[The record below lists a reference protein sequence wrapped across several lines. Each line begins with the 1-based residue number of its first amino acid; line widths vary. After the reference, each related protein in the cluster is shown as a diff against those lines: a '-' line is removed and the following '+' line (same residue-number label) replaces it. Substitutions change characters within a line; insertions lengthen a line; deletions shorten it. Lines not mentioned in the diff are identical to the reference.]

1 MAAQVATAPTSNGKK
16 RSNLASSLSQD
27 LKSGKSG
34 VVGGA
39 VLGVGNGTSVHA
51 MNNVERHEL
60 NPTSRARA
68 SPANNDSNP
77 REKESRDSRS
87 ASFSTSNSS
96 METGMFVNHKVKNV
110 GGEDTPSLHHTPP
123 QQQPF
128 NQFLQHQQRQIQNNN
143 QQSLHGESGNRQ
155 HGESGNR
162 QHGGKGNVVLGN
174 TVERHQQ
181 QEMLNKNEDDQPS
194 KTEDRLDSRYE
205 HASSGPTNNNINP
218 SQSGTSSVSE
228 FNSYYGN
235 GKGGPCFDQHGGQQS
250 PGSGIMHSV
259 QQNMDQVQQNSH
271 EGYHNNPYNHYPTY
285 RPGYGNS
292 GYGMM
297 SPSRQGNNMM
307 GLGSNTAAAN
317 HSKAAMAAASSG
329 GANVGG
335 FQRFPGQTQQ
345 HPSGATPTLNQLLT
359 SPSPMMRGYGGGYQ
373 DYTNPSAQQ
382 QQSSMG
388 LTKDI
393 NPQYGSVTHVWGG
406 QQRNHPAMSP
416 GNNGQGSGR
425 SQVPPMD
432 TMAMKRSQLYGIGNN
447 PYSQQQ
453 QGGGGSYPGQ
463 PYGSPSPHRYPMGM
477 HGRGQVGMSGMQYP
491 QQQQQMVAQYGQQHQ
506 GQQGGYCQP
515 QGQSPYFSPPQ
526 QQPTAPTQ
534 PPYMQP
540 RPPPP
545 QQDVS
550 QEGYGNRGQSAMTPG
565 KPNHEE
571 MGLSQQDRPS
581 SLPDLSGTIDDL
593 PTGTEVA
600 VSSAVSASGSTSSQG
615 EQSNPAQSP
624 FSPHVSPRLP
634 GLRSGPSPSP
644 VGSPVGSSQSRS
656 GPISPASVPGT
667 QMAPQT
673 PGNMSDVGSHS
684 TLSQSPMSQERG
696 FPPAMQR
703 NTPGPQQSGQGP
715 PVSPHPSLG
724 GSMHPGSYHQQQQ
737 GGPGPSY
744 GSQTS
749 QYGPQGNYPRPPNYG
764 GAPSANYSGP
774 GPGMSNSLGMNAS
787 SPMHG
792 QGPGQPCGS
801 MPAGRGLGPGASGRP
816 YPCATTNTMAPT
828 SPSMPQPAGQGQGMR
843 PPLPN
848 VNRKPGHEAGP
859 GPNAM
864 QGPNAGSNPSAQ
876 GRPPYARSPA
886 YPSQSW
892 PGVRPPLSP
901 SPHPHPQTS
910 PHPQPHPQ
918 YSPHPHPQ
926 PHPHYHSQTSPH
938 PQHSPQ
944 PHPQHPQ
951 VSSAKSHIHPMM
963 QQQQAEQYGQGMT
976 PMPHHPGM
984 NPVGPGGVGP
994 SPGGLY
1000 SQQPGANTSGRMTPQ
1015 GPHPLYNAPP
1025 PSGPMQMGGEG
1036 MVGPPDPKRRP
1047 PEQHR
1052 EGNTPAPA
1060 VEPPPKPKDRYSSS
1074 QCMSQP
1080 PTPCPLSPSPAS
1092 LSSCHGAQDSR
1103 DIISSH
1109 PAVAGAWP
1117 KTPTSPKPSPATMTN
1132 EKIRILY
1139 EMGGEPERR
1148 MWVDRYL
1155 AFMEERGTPVPML
1168 PAVGKK
1174 PLDLCRLYLSVREIG
1189 GLAMVNKSKK
1199 WRELSTHLN
1208 VGTSSSSAS
1217 SLKKQYIHYLF
1228 AFECKVERGE
1238 EPPLEIPGETKKQAQ
1253 AHQARIQPPSPANSG
1268 SLQGPHTPQST
1279 GSSSMSEMPE
1289 GMKRPTPAT
1298 TPHGHMTPQPGNR
1311 NSGGIRVQDPFSEIS
1326 DPAFHK
1332 RGPMP
1337 SGAPYQQSGGS
1348 SDPSVRMQY
1357 DANKDLYGGPQKGPG
1372 GSESYG
1378 PGQMPSGAVQDMYPR
1393 ASPSGAMP
1401 GMGMGPGP
1409 RSQYPYGPGYDR
1421 RPDHVM
1427 GPEGGMAPPGGQNNM
1442 GPSSGDPS
1450 MYSANRYPQQRPH
1463 GHESYGQQQYP
1474 HGPMPYGSHQPGM
1487 YPQQQGYKRPVG
1499 PEVMYGPPAKR
1510 HEGEAY
1516 GMQQYGGQ
1524 QPGMY
1529 SQYGGN
1535 YMGPERRPMQGQ
1547 YPYPYS
1553 RDRMGAT
1560 QGPQQH
1566 AMMSGGPPA
1575 SSGASAE
1582 GPQLNMWHPRT
1593 DMGYPG
1599 PYRGQLGQGPPYP
1612 GLGRGPGDDPEGRN
1626 SPDGQWPPGPPGQH
1640 QPPYPPHSSSAS
1652 SMPPMASRQPT
1663 SSYQS
1668 NPAMANH
1675 ISRAP
1680 SPSPFPRPMGGS
1692 GPLSPNNGGPY
1703 MASLKK
1709 AGMPGSM
1716 PGSLGG
1722 GMSGQG
1728 ILPLHRDISFPVGS
1742 VEATLPKLK
1751 ARRRLTSKE
1760 TGTPE
1765 AWRVMMSLKSGLLAE
1780 STWALDTINILL
1792 YDDNT
1797 VSSFTLAQL
1806 PGFLELI
1813 VEYFR
1818 RCLISI
1824 FGILDEY
1831 EVGTEGQRTLL
1842 GPIADQEEEPTV
1854 PELGS
1859 QLREEQRDNRP
1870 EEAEIEKPTANG
1882 STEAAVPDE
1891 KTEEPVEVTVKE
1903 EKVEG
1908 EESEVGATTDQS
1920 EPPQPEGPPE
1930 PRPKQASKY
1939 DKLPIK
1945 VEEKS
1950 AAEDQVEERQG
1961 LSLPRGFS
1969 SGLLHWKA
1977 GGGDSTAH
1985 IQTHFEKRSE
1995 ETDSKHTEERKV
2007 EEGAVVE
2014 KTMTETAT
2022 VDDMLSARPGSQSLS
2037 ERNDLTGTFSFGE
2050 GAQTQS
2056 PILTLLEDEP
2066 RCWDEAPL
2074 STAEPWQDALAR
2086 RCVCVSNIVRGLSFI
2101 PGNDNDM
2108 SRHPGLVLILGRLVL
2123 LHHLH
2128 PQRRRTPPSY
2138 QREEE
2143 QGRACSKD
2151 EWWWDCLSALR
2162 ENTLVTLA
2170 NISGQLDLSLYPE
2183 SICLPILDGLLHWMV
2198 CPSAEAQDPFTTA
2211 GCSSSLTPQ
2220 RLVLECLCKL
2230 SIQDNNVDLLLATP
2244 PFSRQEKL
2252 YATLVRHVGERK
2264 SQVCREMAVAVL
2276 SNLAQGD
2283 PTAARAIA
2291 LQKGSV
2297 GTLIGFLEDC
2307 VAMAQH
2313 QQGPHSLLH
2322 PAPVPHPEPPSV
2334 NMMCRAAKALLAM
2347 AKVKENRPE
2356 FVLYESR
2363 LLDSS
2368 LSSVLS
2374 SAVAAIMCEVLFKI
2388 GRSS

>member
-16 RSNLASSLSQD
+16 RSSLTSSVSQD
-27 LKSGKSG
+27 FKSAKSG

-39 VLGVGNGTSVHA
+39 VLGVGNGTIVHA
-51 MNNVERHEL
+51 INVERNHHEL
-60 NPTSRARA
+60 NPNRARVF
-68 SPANNDSNP
+68 PVNNNSSQ
-77 REKESRDSRS
+77 REKESGDSRS
-87 ASFSTSNSS
+87 ESFSTSNCNMSSGS
-96 METGMFVNHKVKNV
+96 METGTLVSHKVKNV
-110 GGEDTPSLHHTPP
+110 GVGDPPPSHHHTPP
-123 QQQPF
+123 QQQSQQPF
-128 NQFLQHQQRQIQNNN
+128 NQFIQHQQRQIHNS
-143 QQSLHGESGNRQ
+143 QQSI

-162 QHGGKGNVVLGN
+162 QHGGKENVVLGN
-174 TVERHQQ
+174 QVERHQQ
-181 QEMLNKNEDDQPS
+181 QQMLNKSEEEDQPS
-194 KTEDRLDSRYE
+194 KTEDRINSRYD
-205 HASSGPTNNNINP
+205 HASLGPPTNNINP
-218 SQSGTSSVSE
+218 SQSGNSSVSE
-228 FNSYYGN
+228 LNSYYGK
-235 GKGGPCFDQHGGQQS
+235 GRGGPCFDQHGGQQS

-259 QQNMDQVQQNSH
+259 QQNNMDQLQQNSH
-271 EGYHNNPYNHYPTY
+271 EGYQNNPYNHYPNY

-297 SPSRQGNNMM
+297 SPSRHGNNMM
-307 GLGSNTAAAN
+307 GPISNTAAAN
-317 HSKAAMAAASSG
+317 HSRAAMAAASSSG
-329 GANVGG
+329 GANIGG
-335 FQRFPGQTQQ
+335 FHRFPGQSQQ

-359 SPSPMMRGYGGGYQ
+359 SPSPMMRGYGSGYQ

-388 LTKDI
+388 LTKDLSS
-393 NPQYGSVTHVWGG
+393 QYGSTTHSWGG
-406 QQRNHPAMSP
+406 QERNHPVMSP

-425 SQVPPMD
+425 SQVPPID
-432 TMAMKRSQLYGIGNN
+432 AMAMKRSQLYGMGNN

-477 HGRGQVGMSGMQYP
+477 PGRAQMGVSGMQYP
-491 QQQQQMVAQYGQQHQ
+491 QQQQ
-506 GQQGGYCQP
+506 
-515 QGQSPYFSPPQ
+515 
-526 QQPTAPTQ
+526 
-534 PPYMQP
+534 
-540 RPPPP
+540 
-545 QQDVS
+545 
-550 QEGYGNRGQSAMTPG
+550 
-565 KPNHEE
+565 
-571 MGLSQQDRPS
+571 
-581 SLPDLSGTIDDL
+581 DLSGSIDDL

-600 VSSAVSASGSTSSQG
+600 ISSAVSASGSTSSQG

-624 FSPHVSPRLP
+624 FSPHMSPR
-634 GLRSGPSPSP
+634 LRSGPSPSP

-703 NTPGPQQSGQGP
+703 NTTVPQQSGQGP
-715 PVSPHPSLG
+715 AMSPG
-724 GSMHPGSYHQQQQ
+724 GSMHPQSTYHQQQLQ

-744 GSQTS
+744 GPQTG

-764 GAPSANYSGP
+764 GTPSANYSGP

-801 MPAGRGLGPGASGRP
+801 MPAGRGLGLGASGRP
-816 YPCATTNTMAPT
+816 YLGANTNTVAPT

-843 PPLPN
+843 LPLPS
-848 VNRKPGHEAGP
+848 VNQDVGLGP
-859 GPNAM
+859 GTNAM
-864 QGPNAGSNPSAQ
+864 QGPNAGPNPSAQ
-876 GRPPYARSPA
+876 GR
-886 YPSQSW
+886 
-892 PGVRPPLSP
+892 
-901 SPHPHPQTS
+901 
-910 PHPQPHPQ
+910 
-918 YSPHPHPQ
+918 
-926 PHPHYHSQTSPH
+926 
-938 PQHSPQ
+938 
-944 PHPQHPQ
+944 
-951 VSSAKSHIHPMM
+951 
-963 QQQQAEQYGQGMT
+963 QGMT

-984 NPVGPGGVGP
+984 SPRGMAS
-994 SPGGLY
+994 SPGGPY

-1015 GPHPLYNAPP
+1015 GPQPLYNAP
-1025 PSGPMQMGGEG
+1025 SGLMHMGGEG
-1036 MVGPPDPKRRP
+1036 MVCPTDPKRRP
-1047 PEQHR
+1047 PEQYK
-1052 EGNTPAPA
+1052 ESNTPGPA
-1060 VEPPPKPKDRYSSS
+1060 AVPPPKPK
-1074 QCMSQP
+1074 
-1080 PTPCPLSPSPAS
+1080 
-1092 LSSCHGAQDSR
+1092 
-1103 DIISSH
+1103 
-1109 PAVAGAWP
+1109 
-1117 KTPTSPKPSPATMTN
+1117 KTSPATMTN

-1139 EMGGEPERR
+1139 EMGVEPERR
-1148 MWVDRYL
+1148 VWVDRYL

-1168 PAVGKK
+1168 PAVGRK
-1174 PLDLCRLYLSVREIG
+1174 PLDLCRLYLCVREIG

-1217 SLKKQYIHYLF
+1217 SLKKQYIQYLF
-1228 AFECKVERGE
+1228 AYECRVERGE
-1238 EPPLEIPGETKKQAQ
+1238 EPPLEIPGETKKQAK
-1253 AHQARIQPPSPANSG
+1253 IQPPSPANSG
-1268 SLQGPHTPQST
+1268 SLQGPPTPQST
-1279 GSSSMSEMPE
+1279 GSSSMTEMSE
-1289 GMKRPTPAT
+1289 GMKLPTPTT

-1311 NSGGIRVQDPFSEIS
+1311 NSVGIRVQDPFSEVS

-1337 SGAPYQQSGGS
+1337 SGAPYQQVGGS
-1348 SDPSVRMQY
+1348 ADPSMRMQY
-1357 DANKDLYGGPQKGPG
+1357 DTNKDPYEGPRKGPG
-1372 GSESYG
+1372 GSEPYR
-1378 PGQMPSGAVQDMYPR
+1378 PGQMPSGAMQDMYPPGP
-1393 ASPSGAMP
+1393 PSGAMP
-1401 GMGMGPGP
+1401 GMGPGP

-1427 GPEGGMAPPGGQNNM
+1427 GSEGGVPPPGGQNNM
-1442 GPSSGDPS
+1442 VPSSGDPS
-1450 MYSANRYPQQRPH
+1450 MYSANRYPHQRPP
-1463 GHESYGQQQYP
+1463 GHEGYGQQYP

-1487 YPQQQGYKRPVG
+1487 YPQQGYKRPVG
-1499 PEVMYGPPAKR
+1499 QEGMYGPPAKR

-1516 GMQQYGGQ
+1516 DMQKYGGQ
-1524 QPGMY
+1524 QQDMHR
-1529 SQYGGN
+1529 QYGGG
-1535 YMGPERRPMQGQ
+1535 YMGPEHRPMQGQ
-1547 YPYPYS
+1547 YPYSYS
-1553 RDRMGAT
+1553 RDRMGAI

-1566 AMMSGGPPA
+1566 GMMSGGPPFPP
-1575 SSGASAE
+1575 GASAE
-1582 GPQLNMWHPRT
+1582 GPQANMWHPRT

-1599 PYRGQLGQGPPYP
+1599 PYPGRQGQGPPYP
-1612 GLGRGPGDDPEGRN
+1612 VMGRGPGDDPEGRALQ
-1626 SPDGQWPPGPPGQH
+1626 DGQWRQS
-1640 QPPYPPHSSSAS
+1640 PYPCPSSSS
-1652 SMPPMASRQPT
+1652 MASRQPP

-1675 ISRAP
+1675 IARAP
-1680 SPSPFPRPMGGS
+1680 SPFARPMGGS
-1692 GPLSPNNGGPY
+1692 GPLSPNNGGHY

-1716 PGSLGG
+1716 PGSHNG
-1722 GMSGQG
+1722 GMTGQS
-1728 ILPLHRDISFPVGS
+1728 ILPLHRDISFPTGS

-1751 ARRRLTSKE
+1751 VRRRLTSKE

-1792 YDDNT
+1792 YDDST
-1797 VSSFTLAQL
+1797 VSSFTLSQL

-1818 RCLISI
+1818 RSLISI

-1831 EVGTEGQRTLL
+1831 EVGTEGQKMLL
-1842 GPIADQEEEPTV
+1842 GPITDQEEELSV
-1854 PELGS
+1854 AELDS
-1859 QLREEQRDNRP
+1859 QLDEEQRDSRP
-1870 EEAEIEKPTANG
+1870 EETGPEKTTANG
-1882 STEAAVPDE
+1882 STEEAVPEE
-1891 KTEEPVEVTVKE
+1891 KEEPVEVTLKE
-1903 EKVEG
+1903 MVEG
-1908 EESEVGATTDQS
+1908 EEKEGAATEQS
-1920 EPPQPEGPPE
+1920 QPSE

-1939 DKLPIK
+1939 DKLPVK
-1945 VEEKS
+1945 VE
-1950 AAEDQVEERQG
+1950 EDQVEEDQVEEDQVEEDQE
-1961 LSLPRGFS
+1961 LSLPRGFT

-1985 IQTHFEKRSE
+1985 IQTHFERRGE
-1995 ETDSKHTEERKV
+1995 ETNSKPTERKDQVEEKTEMTEEERK
-2007 EEGAVVE
+2007 AVVE
-2014 KTMTETAT
+2014 KSMNETAT
-2022 VDDMLSARPGSQSLS
+2022 MDDMLSAWPGSLS
-2037 ERNDLTGTFSFGE
+2037 ERNGLPGT
-2050 GAQTQS
+2050 QTQS
-2056 PILTLLEDEP
+2056 PIFTLLEDEP

-2086 RCVCVSNIVRGLSFI
+2086 RCVCISNIVRGLSFI

-2108 SRHPGLVLILGRLVL
+2108 SCHPGLVLILGRLVL

-2128 PQRRRTPPSY
+2128 PQRRKTPPSY

-2252 YATLVRHVGERK
+2252 YATLVHHVGERK

-2297 GTLIGFLEDC
+2297 GILIGFLEDC
-2307 VAMAQH
+2307 VAMCQH

-2322 PAPVPHPEPPSV
+2322 PAPHPQPPSI

-2347 AKVKENRPE
+2347 AKENRTE
-2356 FVLYESR
+2356 LVLYESR
-2363 LLDSS
+2363 LLDIS

>member
-16 RSNLASSLSQD
+16 RSSLTSSVSQD
-27 LKSGKSG
+27 FKSAKSG

-39 VLGVGNGTSVHA
+39 VLGVGNGTIVHA
-51 MNNVERHEL
+51 INVERNHHEL
-60 NPTSRARA
+60 NPNRARVF
-68 SPANNDSNP
+68 PVNNNSSQ
-77 REKESRDSRS
+77 REKESGDSRS
-87 ASFSTSNSS
+87 ESFSTSNCNMSSGS
-96 METGMFVNHKVKNV
+96 METGTLVSHKVKNV
-110 GGEDTPSLHHTPP
+110 GVGDPPPSHHHTPP
-123 QQQPF
+123 QQQSQQPF
-128 NQFLQHQQRQIQNNN
+128 NQFIQHQQRQIHNS
-143 QQSLHGESGNRQ
+143 QQSI

-162 QHGGKGNVVLGN
+162 QHGGKENVVLGN
-174 TVERHQQ
+174 QVERHQQ
-181 QEMLNKNEDDQPS
+181 QQMLNKSEEEDQPS
-194 KTEDRLDSRYE
+194 KTEDRINSRYD
-205 HASSGPTNNNINP
+205 HASLGPPTNNINP
-218 SQSGTSSVSE
+218 SQSGNSSVSE
-228 FNSYYGN
+228 LNSYYGK
-235 GKGGPCFDQHGGQQS
+235 GRGGPCFDQHGGQQS

-259 QQNMDQVQQNSH
+259 QQNNMDQLQQNSH
-271 EGYHNNPYNHYPTY
+271 EGYQNNPYNHYPNY

-297 SPSRQGNNMM
+297 SPSRHGNNMM
-307 GLGSNTAAAN
+307 GPISNTAAAN
-317 HSKAAMAAASSG
+317 HSRAAMAAASSSG
-329 GANVGG
+329 GANIGG
-335 FQRFPGQTQQ
+335 FHRFPGQSQQ

-359 SPSPMMRGYGGGYQ
+359 SPSPMMRGYGSGYQ

-388 LTKDI
+388 LTKDLSS
-393 NPQYGSVTHVWGG
+393 QYGSTTHSWGG
-406 QQRNHPAMSP
+406 QERNHPVMSP

-425 SQVPPMD
+425 SQVPPID
-432 TMAMKRSQLYGIGNN
+432 AMAMKRSQLYGMGNN

-477 HGRGQVGMSGMQYP
+477 PGRAQMGVSGMQYP
-491 QQQQQMVAQYGQQHQ
+491 QQQQE
-506 GQQGGYCQP
+506 
-515 QGQSPYFSPPQ
+515 
-526 QQPTAPTQ
+526 
-534 PPYMQP
+534 
-540 RPPPP
+540 
-545 QQDVS
+545 VS
-550 QEGYGNRGQSAMTPG
+550 QEGSVNRGQSAMTPG

-581 SLPDLSGTIDDL
+581 SLPDLSGSIDDL

-600 VSSAVSASGSTSSQG
+600 ISSAVSASGSTSSQG

-624 FSPHVSPRLP
+624 FSPHMSPR
-634 GLRSGPSPSP
+634 LRSGPSPSP

-703 NTPGPQQSGQGP
+703 NTTVPQQSGQGP
-715 PVSPHPSLG
+715 AMSPG
-724 GSMHPGSYHQQQQ
+724 GSMHPQSTYHQQQLQ

-744 GSQTS
+744 GPQTG

-764 GAPSANYSGP
+764 GTPSANYSGP

-801 MPAGRGLGPGASGRP
+801 MPAGRGLGLGASGRP
-816 YPCATTNTMAPT
+816 YLGANTNTVAPT

-843 PPLPN
+843 LPLPS
-848 VNRKPGHEAGP
+848 VNQDVGLGP
-859 GPNAM
+859 GTNAM
-864 QGPNAGSNPSAQ
+864 QGPNAGPNPSAQ
-876 GRPPYARSPA
+876 GR
-886 YPSQSW
+886 
-892 PGVRPPLSP
+892 
-901 SPHPHPQTS
+901 
-910 PHPQPHPQ
+910 
-918 YSPHPHPQ
+918 
-926 PHPHYHSQTSPH
+926 
-938 PQHSPQ
+938 
-944 PHPQHPQ
+944 
-951 VSSAKSHIHPMM
+951 
-963 QQQQAEQYGQGMT
+963 QGMT

-984 NPVGPGGVGP
+984 SPRGMAS
-994 SPGGLY
+994 SPGGPY

-1015 GPHPLYNAPP
+1015 GPQPLYNAP
-1025 PSGPMQMGGEG
+1025 SGLMHMGGEG
-1036 MVGPPDPKRRP
+1036 MVCPTDPKRRP
-1047 PEQHR
+1047 PEQYK
-1052 EGNTPAPA
+1052 ESNTPGPA
-1060 VEPPPKPKDRYSSS
+1060 AVPPPKPK
-1074 QCMSQP
+1074 
-1080 PTPCPLSPSPAS
+1080 
-1092 LSSCHGAQDSR
+1092 
-1103 DIISSH
+1103 
-1109 PAVAGAWP
+1109 
-1117 KTPTSPKPSPATMTN
+1117 KTSPATMTN

-1139 EMGGEPERR
+1139 EMGVEPERR
-1148 MWVDRYL
+1148 VWVDRYL

-1168 PAVGKK
+1168 PAVGRK
-1174 PLDLCRLYLSVREIG
+1174 PLDLCRLYLCVREIG

-1217 SLKKQYIHYLF
+1217 SLKKQYIQYLF
-1228 AFECKVERGE
+1228 AYECRVERGE
-1238 EPPLEIPGETKKQAQ
+1238 EPPLEIPGETKKQAK
-1253 AHQARIQPPSPANSG
+1253 IQPPSPANSG
-1268 SLQGPHTPQST
+1268 SLQGPPTPQST
-1279 GSSSMSEMPE
+1279 GSSSMTEMSE
-1289 GMKRPTPAT
+1289 GMKLPTPTT

-1311 NSGGIRVQDPFSEIS
+1311 NSVGIRVQDPFSEVS

-1337 SGAPYQQSGGS
+1337 SGAPYQQVGGS
-1348 SDPSVRMQY
+1348 ADPSMRMQY
-1357 DANKDLYGGPQKGPG
+1357 DTNKDPYEGPRKGPG
-1372 GSESYG
+1372 GSEPYR
-1378 PGQMPSGAVQDMYPR
+1378 PGQMPSGAMQDMYPPGP
-1393 ASPSGAMP
+1393 PSGAMP
-1401 GMGMGPGP
+1401 GMGPGP

-1427 GPEGGMAPPGGQNNM
+1427 GSEGGVPPPGGQNNM
-1442 GPSSGDPS
+1442 VPSSGDPS
-1450 MYSANRYPQQRPH
+1450 MYSANRYPHQRPP
-1463 GHESYGQQQYP
+1463 GHEGYGQQYP

-1487 YPQQQGYKRPVG
+1487 YPQQGYKRPVG
-1499 PEVMYGPPAKR
+1499 QEGMYGPPAKR

-1516 GMQQYGGQ
+1516 DMQKYGGQ
-1524 QPGMY
+1524 QQDMHR
-1529 SQYGGN
+1529 QYGGG
-1535 YMGPERRPMQGQ
+1535 YMGPEHRPMQGQ
-1547 YPYPYS
+1547 YPYSYS
-1553 RDRMGAT
+1553 RDRMGAI

-1566 AMMSGGPPA
+1566 GMMSGGPPFPP
-1575 SSGASAE
+1575 GASAE
-1582 GPQLNMWHPRT
+1582 GPQANMWHPRT

-1599 PYRGQLGQGPPYP
+1599 PYPGRQGQGPPYP
-1612 GLGRGPGDDPEGRN
+1612 VMGRGPGDDPEGRALQ
-1626 SPDGQWPPGPPGQH
+1626 DGQWRQS
-1640 QPPYPPHSSSAS
+1640 PYPCPSSSS
-1652 SMPPMASRQPT
+1652 MASRQPP

-1675 ISRAP
+1675 IARAP
-1680 SPSPFPRPMGGS
+1680 SPFARPMGGS
-1692 GPLSPNNGGPY
+1692 GPLSPNNGGHY

-1716 PGSLGG
+1716 PGSHNG
-1722 GMSGQG
+1722 GMTGQS
-1728 ILPLHRDISFPVGS
+1728 ILPLHRDISFPTGS

-1751 ARRRLTSKE
+1751 VRRRLTSKE

-1792 YDDNT
+1792 YDDST
-1797 VSSFTLAQL
+1797 VSSFTLSQL

-1818 RCLISI
+1818 RSLISI

-1831 EVGTEGQRTLL
+1831 EVGTEGQKMLL
-1842 GPIADQEEEPTV
+1842 GPITDQEEELSV
-1854 PELGS
+1854 AELDS
-1859 QLREEQRDNRP
+1859 QLDEEQRDSRP
-1870 EEAEIEKPTANG
+1870 EETGPEKTTANG
-1882 STEAAVPDE
+1882 STEEAVPEE
-1891 KTEEPVEVTVKE
+1891 KEEPVEVTLKE
-1903 EKVEG
+1903 MVEG
-1908 EESEVGATTDQS
+1908 EEKEGAATEQS
-1920 EPPQPEGPPE
+1920 QPSE

-1939 DKLPIK
+1939 DKLPVK
-1945 VEEKS
+1945 VE
-1950 AAEDQVEERQG
+1950 EDQVEEDQVEEDQVEEDQE
-1961 LSLPRGFS
+1961 LSLPRGFT

-1985 IQTHFEKRSE
+1985 IQTHFERRGE
-1995 ETDSKHTEERKV
+1995 ETNSKPTERKDQVEEKTEMTEEERK
-2007 EEGAVVE
+2007 AVVE
-2014 KTMTETAT
+2014 KSMNETAT
-2022 VDDMLSARPGSQSLS
+2022 MDDMLSAWPGSLS
-2037 ERNDLTGTFSFGE
+2037 ERNGLPGT
-2050 GAQTQS
+2050 QTQS
-2056 PILTLLEDEP
+2056 PIFTLLEDEP

-2086 RCVCVSNIVRGLSFI
+2086 RCVCISNIVRGLSFI

-2108 SRHPGLVLILGRLVL
+2108 SCHPGLVLILGRLVL

-2128 PQRRRTPPSY
+2128 PQRRKTPPSY

-2252 YATLVRHVGERK
+2252 YATLVHHVGERK

-2297 GTLIGFLEDC
+2297 GILIGFLEDC
-2307 VAMAQH
+2307 VAMCQH

-2322 PAPVPHPEPPSV
+2322 PAPHPQPPSI

-2347 AKVKENRPE
+2347 AKENRTE
-2356 FVLYESR
+2356 LVLYESR
-2363 LLDSS
+2363 LLDIS

>member
-1 MAAQVATAPTSNGKK
+1 MAAQVATALTSTGKK
-16 RSNLASSLSQD
+16 RSSLTSSVSQD
-27 LKSGKSG
+27 FKSAKSG

-39 VLGVGNGTSVHA
+39 GLGVGNGTIVHA
-51 MNNVERHEL
+51 INVERNHHEL
-60 NPTSRARA
+60 NPNRARVF
-68 SPANNDSNP
+68 PVNNNSSQ
-77 REKESRDSRS
+77 REKESGDSRS
-87 ASFSTSNSS
+87 ESFSTSNCSMSSGS
-96 METGMFVNHKVKNV
+96 METGTLVSHKVKNV
-110 GGEDTPSLHHTPP
+110 GVGDPPPSHHHTPP

-128 NQFLQHQQRQIQNNN
+128 NQFIQHQQRQIHNS
-143 QQSLHGESGNRQ
+143 QQSI

-162 QHGGKGNVVLGN
+162 QHGGKENVVLGN
-174 TVERHQQ
+174 QVELHQQ
-181 QEMLNKNEDDQPS
+181 QQMLHKSEEEDQPG
-194 KTEDRLDSRYE
+194 KTEDRINSRYD
-205 HASSGPTNNNINP
+205 HASLGTTNNINP
-218 SQSGTSSVSE
+218 SQSVNSSVLE
-228 FNSYYGN
+228 INNSYYG
-235 GKGGPCFDQHGGQQS
+235 KGRRGPCFDQHGGQQS
-250 PGSGIMHSV
+250 PGSGIIHSV
-259 QQNMDQVQQNSH
+259 QQNNMDQLQQNSH
-271 EGYHNNPYNHYPTY
+271 EGYQNNPYNHYPNY

-297 SPSRQGNNMM
+297 SPSRHGNNMM
-307 GLGSNTAAAN
+307 GPVSNTAAAN
-317 HSKAAMAAASSG
+317 HSRAAMAAASSSG
-329 GANVGG
+329 SANIGG
-335 FQRFPGQTQQ
+335 FHRFPGQSQQ

-359 SPSPMMRGYGGGYQ
+359 SPSPMMRGYGSGYQ
-373 DYTNPSAQQ
+373 DYTNPSAEQ

-388 LTKDI
+388 LTKDLSS
-393 NPQYGSVTHVWGG
+393 QYGSTTHSWGG
-406 QQRNHPAMSP
+406 QERNHPAMSP

-425 SQVPPMD
+425 SQVPPID
-432 TMAMKRSQLYGIGNN
+432 AMAMKRSQLYGMGNN

-463 PYGSPSPHRYPMGM
+463 PYGSPFPHRYPMGM
-477 HGRGQVGMSGMQYP
+477 PGRGQMGMSGMHYP
-491 QQQQQMVAQYGQQHQ
+491 QQQQQMAAQYRQ
-506 GQQGGYCQP
+506 QQGGMSGYCQP
-515 QGQSPYFSPPQ
+515 QGQPPYSSPPQ
-526 QQPTAPTQ
+526 QQPAAPTQ
-534 PPYMQP
+534 PPYMQA
-540 RPPPP
+540 RPLP
-545 QQDVS
+545 QQD
-550 QEGYGNRGQSAMTPG
+550 
-565 KPNHEE
+565 
-571 MGLSQQDRPS
+571 
-581 SLPDLSGTIDDL
+581 LSGSIDDL

-600 VSSAVSASGSTSSQG
+600 ISSAVSASGSTSSQG

-624 FSPHVSPRLP
+624 FSPHMSPR
-634 GLRSGPSPSP
+634 LRSGPSPSP

-703 NTPGPQQSGQGP
+703 NTTVPQQSGQGP
-715 PVSPHPSLG
+715 AMSPHSSPG
-724 GSMHPGSYHQQQQ
+724 GSMHPQSSYHQQQLQ
-737 GGPGPSY
+737 GGPSPSY
-744 GSQTS
+744 GPQTS

-764 GAPSANYSGP
+764 GTPSANYSGP
-774 GPGMSNSLGMNAS
+774 GPGMSNSLGMNAN

-801 MPAGRGLGPGASGRP
+801 MPAGRGLGPGVSGRP
-816 YPCATTNTMAPT
+816 HLGANTNTMAPT

-843 PPLPN
+843 PPLPS
-848 VNRKPGHEAGP
+848 VNQEAGLGP
-859 GPNAM
+859 GTNAM
-864 QGPNAGSNPSAQ
+864 QGPNAGPNPSAQ

-886 YPSQSW
+886 YPGLSC
-892 PGVRPPLSP
+892 PGTCPRLSPHHSP
-901 SPHPHPQTS
+901 SPHPH
-910 PHPQPHPQ
+910 
-918 YSPHPHPQ
+918 
-926 PHPHYHSQTSPH
+926 
-938 PQHSPQ
+938 HSPSPCP
-944 PHPQHPQ
+944 PHHTQ
-951 VSSAKSHIHPMM
+951 VSSAQSHPMM
-963 QQQQAEQYGQGMT
+963 QQADQYGQGMT

-984 NPVGPGGVGP
+984 SPRGMSS
-994 SPGGLY
+994 SPGGPY

-1015 GPHPLYNAPP
+1015 GPQPPYNA
-1025 PSGPMQMGGEG
+1025 PSGPMLMGGEG
-1036 MVGPPDPKRRP
+1036 MVCPTDPKPRP
-1047 PEQHR
+1047 PEQYR
-1052 EGNTPAPA
+1052 ESNTPGPA
-1060 VEPPPKPKDRYSSS
+1060 AEPPPKPK
-1074 QCMSQP
+1074 
-1080 PTPCPLSPSPAS
+1080 
-1092 LSSCHGAQDSR
+1092 
-1103 DIISSH
+1103 
-1109 PAVAGAWP
+1109 
-1117 KTPTSPKPSPATMTN
+1117 KTSPATMTN
-1132 EKIRILY
+1132 EKICILY
-1139 EMGGEPERR
+1139 EMGVEPERQV
-1148 MWVDRYL
+1148 WVDRYL

-1168 PAVGKK
+1168 PAVGRK
-1174 PLDLCRLYLSVREIG
+1174 PLDLCRLYLCVREIG

-1217 SLKKQYIHYLF
+1217 SLKKQYIQYLF
-1228 AFECKVERGE
+1228 AYECRVERGE
-1238 EPPLEIPGETKKQAQ
+1238 EPPLEIPGETKKQAK
-1253 AHQARIQPPSPANSG
+1253 IQPPSPANSG

-1279 GSSSMSEMPE
+1279 GSSSMTEMSE
-1289 GMKRPTPAT
+1289 GMKLPTPAT
-1298 TPHGHMTPQPGNR
+1298 TPHATPQPGNR
-1311 NSGGIRVQDPFSEIS
+1311 NSVGIRVQDPFSEVS

-1337 SGAPYQQSGGS
+1337 SGAPYQQVGGS
-1348 SDPSVRMQY
+1348 ADPSMRMQY
-1357 DANKDLYGGPQKGPG
+1357 DANKDPYEGPRKGPG
-1372 GSESYG
+1372 GSEPYR
-1378 PGQMPSGAVQDMYPR
+1378 PGQMPSGAMQDMYPR
-1393 ASPSGAMP
+1393 GLPSGAMP
-1401 GMGMGPGP
+1401 VMGMGPGP

-1421 RPDHVM
+1421 RPDLVM
-1427 GPEGGMAPPGGQNNM
+1427 GSEGGVPPPGGQNNM
-1442 GPSSGDPS
+1442 VPSSGDPS
-1450 MYSANRYPQQRPH
+1450 MYSANRYPHQRPH
-1463 GHESYGQQQYP
+1463 GHENYGQQYP
-1474 HGPMPYGSHQPGM
+1474 HGPMPYGSHQSGM
-1487 YPQQQGYKRPVG
+1487 YPQQGYKRPVG
-1499 PEVMYGPPAKR
+1499 QEGMYGPPAKR

-1516 GMQQYGGQ
+1516 DMQQYGGQ
-1524 QPGMY
+1524 QPDMHR
-1529 SQYGGN
+1529 QYGGG
-1535 YMGPERRPMQGQ
+1535 YMGPEHRPMQGQ

-1553 RDRMGAT
+1553 RDRMGAI

-1566 AMMSGGPPA
+1566 GMMSGGPPFP
-1575 SSGASAE
+1575 SGASPE
-1582 GPQLNMWHPRT
+1582 GPQANMWHPRT

-1599 PYRGQLGQGPPYP
+1599 PYPGRQGQGPPYP
-1612 GLGRGPGDDPEGRN
+1612 VMGRGLGDDPEGRALQ
-1626 SPDGQWPPGPPGQH
+1626 DGQWTSGHPGQR
-1640 QPPYPPHSSSAS
+1640 QSPYPCPSSS
-1652 SMPPMASRQPT
+1652 SMPPMASRQPP

-1675 ISRAP
+1675 ITRAP
-1680 SPSPFPRPMGGS
+1680 SPFARPMGGP
-1692 GPLSPNNGGPY
+1692 GPLSPNNGGHY

-1716 PGSLGG
+1716 PGSHSG

-1751 ARRRLTSKE
+1751 VRRRLTSKE

-1792 YDDNT
+1792 YDDTT
-1797 VSSFTLAQL
+1797 VSSFTLSQL

-1818 RCLISI
+1818 RSLISI

-1831 EVGTEGQRTLL
+1831 EVGTEGQKMLL
-1842 GPIADQEEEPTV
+1842 GPITDQEEGLTV
-1854 PELGS
+1854 AELDS
-1859 QLREEQRDNRP
+1859 QLDEEQRDSGLEKTTANSNTEEAVP
-1870 EEAEIEKPTANG
+1870 EEK
-1882 STEAAVPDE
+1882 
-1891 KTEEPVEVTVKE
+1891 EEPVEVTLK

-1908 EESEVGATTDQS
+1908 EEKEGAATEQS
-1920 EPPQPEGPPE
+1920 QTPE

-1939 DKLPIK
+1939 DKLPVK
-1945 VEEKS
+1945 VE
-1950 AAEDQVEERQG
+1950 EDQVEEDQE
-1961 LSLPRGFS
+1961 LSLSRGFT

-1985 IQTHFEKRSE
+1985 IQTHFEIRGE
-1995 ETDSKHTEERKV
+1995 ETNSKPTERKEREDKTETTEEERK
-2007 EEGAVVE
+2007 AVVE
-2014 KTMTETAT
+2014 KSMTETAT
-2022 VDDMLSARPGSQSLS
+2022 MDDMLSAWPGSLS
-2037 ERNDLTGTFSFGE
+2037 ERNGLPGT
-2050 GAQTQS
+2050 QTQS
-2056 PILTLLEDEP
+2056 PIFTLLEDEP

-2086 RCVCVSNIVRGLSFI
+2086 RCVCISNIVRGLSFI

-2108 SRHPGLVLILGRLVL
+2108 SCHPGLVLILGRLVL

-2128 PQRRRTPPSY
+2128 PQRRRMPPSY

-2151 EWWWDCLSALR
+2151 QWWWDCLSALR

-2170 NISGQLDLSLYPE
+2170 NIAGQLDLSLYPE

-2211 GCSSSLTPQ
+2211 SCSSSLTPQ

-2252 YATLVRHVGERK
+2252 YATLVHHVGERK

-2297 GTLIGFLEDC
+2297 GILIGFLEDC
-2307 VAMAQH
+2307 VAMCQH

-2322 PAPVPHPEPPSV
+2322 PAAHPQPPSV

-2347 AKVKENRPE
+2347 AKEHRTE
-2356 FVLYESR
+2356 LVLYESR
-2363 LLDSS
+2363 LLDIS

>member
-1 MAAQVATAPTSNGKK
+1 MAAQVATAPTSTVKK
-16 RSNLASSLSQD
+16 RSSLTSSVSQD
-27 LKSGKSG
+27 FKSG

-39 VLGVGNGTSVHA
+39 VLGVGNGTIVHA
-51 MNNVERHEL
+51 INVERNHHEL
-60 NPTSRARA
+60 NPNRARVF
-68 SPANNDSNP
+68 PVNNNSSQ
-77 REKESRDSRS
+77 REKESGDSRS
-87 ASFSTSNSS
+87 ESFSTSNCSMSSGS
-96 METGMFVNHKVKNV
+96 METGTLVSHKVKNV
-110 GGEDTPSLHHTPP
+110 GVGDPPPSHHHTPP

-128 NQFLQHQQRQIQNNN
+128 NQFIQHQQRQIHNS
-143 QQSLHGESGNRQ
+143 QQSI

-162 QHGGKGNVVLGN
+162 QHGGKENVVLGN
-174 TVERHQQ
+174 QVELHQQ
-181 QEMLNKNEDDQPS
+181 QQMLNKSEEEDQPG
-194 KTEDRLDSRYE
+194 KTEDRINSRYD
-205 HASSGPTNNNINP
+205 HASLGTTNNINP
-218 SQSGTSSVSE
+218 SQSGNSSVLE
-228 FNSYYGN
+228 INNSYYGK
-235 GKGGPCFDQHGGQQS
+235 GRGGPCFDQHGGQQS
-250 PGSGIMHSV
+250 PGSGIIHSV
-259 QQNMDQVQQNSH
+259 QQNNMDQLQQNSH
-271 EGYHNNPYNHYPTY
+271 EGYQNNPYNHYPNY

-297 SPSRQGNNMM
+297 SPSRHGNNMM
-307 GLGSNTAAAN
+307 GPVSNTAAAS
-317 HSKAAMAAASSG
+317 HSRAAMAAASSSG
-329 GANVGG
+329 SANIGG
-335 FQRFPGQTQQ
+335 FHRFPGQSQQ

-359 SPSPMMRGYGGGYQ
+359 SPSPMMRGYGSGYQ
-373 DYTNPSAQQ
+373 DYTNLSAEQ

-388 LTKDI
+388 LTKDLSS
-393 NPQYGSVTHVWGG
+393 QYGSTTHSWGG
-406 QQRNHPAMSP
+406 QERNHPAMSP

-425 SQVPPMD
+425 SQVPPID
-432 TMAMKRSQLYGIGNN
+432 TMAMKRAQLYGMGNN

-477 HGRGQVGMSGMQYP
+477 PGRGQMGMSGMQYP
-491 QQQQQMVAQYGQQHQ
+491 QQQQMAAQYRQ
-506 GQQGGYCQP
+506 QQGGMSGYCQP
-515 QGQSPYFSPPQ
+515 QGQPPYSSPPQ
-526 QQPTAPTQ
+526 QQPAAPTQ
-534 PPYMQP
+534 PPYMQA
-540 RPPPP
+540 RPLP
-545 QQDVS
+545 QQD
-550 QEGYGNRGQSAMTPG
+550 
-565 KPNHEE
+565 
-571 MGLSQQDRPS
+571 
-581 SLPDLSGTIDDL
+581 LSGSIDDL

-600 VSSAVSASGSTSSQG
+600 ISSAVSASGSTSSQG

-624 FSPHVSPRLP
+624 FSPHMSPR
-634 GLRSGPSPSP
+634 LRSGPSPSP

-703 NTPGPQQSGQGP
+703 NTTVPQQSGQGP
-715 PVSPHPSLG
+715 AMSPHSSPG
-724 GSMHPGSYHQQQQ
+724 GSMHPQSSYHQQQLQ

-744 GSQTS
+744 GPQTS

-764 GAPSANYSGP
+764 GTPSANYSGP
-774 GPGMSNSLGMNAS
+774 GPGMSNSLGMNAN

-816 YPCATTNTMAPT
+816 HLGANTNTMAPT

-843 PPLPN
+843 PPLPS
-848 VNRKPGHEAGP
+848 VNQEAGLGP
-859 GPNAM
+859 GTNAM
-864 QGPNAGSNPSAQ
+864 QGHNAGPNPSAQ
-876 GRPPYARSPA
+876 GR
-886 YPSQSW
+886 
-892 PGVRPPLSP
+892 
-901 SPHPHPQTS
+901 
-910 PHPQPHPQ
+910 
-918 YSPHPHPQ
+918 
-926 PHPHYHSQTSPH
+926 
-938 PQHSPQ
+938 
-944 PHPQHPQ
+944 
-951 VSSAKSHIHPMM
+951 
-963 QQQQAEQYGQGMT
+963 QGMT

-984 NPVGPGGVGP
+984 SPRGMASSPAGP
-994 SPGGLY
+994 Y

-1015 GPHPLYNAPP
+1015 GPQPPYNA
-1025 PSGPMQMGGEG
+1025 PSGPMLMGGEG
-1036 MVGPPDPKRRP
+1036 MVCPTDPKPRP
-1047 PEQHR
+1047 PEQYR
-1052 EGNTPAPA
+1052 ESNTPGPA
-1060 VEPPPKPKDRYSSS
+1060 AEPPPKPK
-1074 QCMSQP
+1074 
-1080 PTPCPLSPSPAS
+1080 
-1092 LSSCHGAQDSR
+1092 
-1103 DIISSH
+1103 
-1109 PAVAGAWP
+1109 
-1117 KTPTSPKPSPATMTN
+1117 KTSPATMTN
-1132 EKIRILY
+1132 EKICILY
-1139 EMGGEPERR
+1139 EMGVEPERQV
-1148 MWVDRYL
+1148 WVDRYL

-1168 PAVGKK
+1168 PAVGRK
-1174 PLDLCRLYLSVREIG
+1174 PLDLCRLYLCVREIG

-1217 SLKKQYIHYLF
+1217 SLKKQYIQYLF
-1228 AFECKVERGE
+1228 AYECRVERGE
-1238 EPPLEIPGETKKQAQ
+1238 EPPLEIPGETKKQTK
-1253 AHQARIQPPSPANSG
+1253 IQPPSPANSG

-1279 GSSSMSEMPE
+1279 GSSSMTEMSE
-1289 GMKRPTPAT
+1289 GMKLPTPAT
-1298 TPHGHMTPQPGNR
+1298 TPHATPQPGNR
-1311 NSGGIRVQDPFSEIS
+1311 NSVGVRVQDPFSEVS

-1337 SGAPYQQSGGS
+1337 SGAPYQQVGGS
-1348 SDPSVRMQY
+1348 ADPSMRMQY
-1357 DANKDLYGGPQKGPG
+1357 DANKDPYEGPRKGPG
-1372 GSESYG
+1372 GSEPYR
-1378 PGQMPSGAVQDMYPR
+1378 PGQMPSGAMQDMYPR
-1393 ASPSGAMP
+1393 GPHSVAMP

-1427 GPEGGMAPPGGQNNM
+1427 GSEGGVPPPGGQNNM
-1442 GPSSGDPS
+1442 VPSSGDPS
-1450 MYSANRYPQQRPH
+1450 MYSANRYPHQRPH
-1463 GHESYGQQQYP
+1463 GHESYGQQYP
-1474 HGPMPYGSHQPGM
+1474 HGPMPYGSHQSGM
-1487 YPQQQGYKRPVG
+1487 YPQQGYKRPVG
-1499 PEVMYGPPAKR
+1499 QEGMYGPPAKR

-1516 GMQQYGGQ
+1516 DMQQYGGQ
-1524 QPGMY
+1524 QPDMHR
-1529 SQYGGN
+1529 QYGGG
-1535 YMGPERRPMQGQ
+1535 YMGPEHRPMQGQ

-1553 RDRMGAT
+1553 RDRMGAI

-1566 AMMSGGPPA
+1566 GMMSGGPPFP
-1575 SSGASAE
+1575 SGASPE
-1582 GPQLNMWHPRT
+1582 GPQANMWHPRT

-1599 PYRGQLGQGPPYP
+1599 PYPGRQGQGPPYP
-1612 GLGRGPGDDPEGRN
+1612 VMGRGPGDDPEGRALQ
-1626 SPDGQWPPGPPGQH
+1626 DGQWTSGHPGQR
-1640 QPPYPPHSSSAS
+1640 QSPYPCPSSS
-1652 SMPPMASRQPT
+1652 SMPPMASRQPP

-1675 ISRAP
+1675 IARAP
-1680 SPSPFPRPMGGS
+1680 SPFARPMGGP
-1692 GPLSPNNGGPY
+1692 GPLSPNNGGHY

-1716 PGSLGG
+1716 PGSHSG

-1728 ILPLHRDISFPVGS
+1728 ILPLHRDISFPMGS

-1751 ARRRLTSKE
+1751 VRRRLTSKE

-1792 YDDNT
+1792 YDDTT
-1797 VSSFTLAQL
+1797 VSSFTLSQL

-1818 RCLISI
+1818 RSLISI

-1831 EVGTEGQRTLL
+1831 EVGTEGQKMLL
-1842 GPIADQEEEPTV
+1842 GPITDQEEGLTV
-1854 PELGS
+1854 AELDS
-1859 QLREEQRDNRP
+1859 QLDKEQRDSGPEKTTANSNTEEAVP
-1870 EEAEIEKPTANG
+1870 EEK
-1882 STEAAVPDE
+1882 
-1891 KTEEPVEVTVKE
+1891 EEPVEVTLK

-1908 EESEVGATTDQS
+1908 EEKEGAATEQS
-1920 EPPQPEGPPE
+1920 QPPE

-1939 DKLPIK
+1939 DKLPVK
-1945 VEEKS
+1945 VE
-1950 AAEDQVEERQG
+1950 EDQVEDDQE
-1961 LSLPRGFS
+1961 LSLSRGFT

-1985 IQTHFEKRSE
+1985 IQTHFEIRGE
-1995 ETDSKHTEERKV
+1995 ETNSKPTERKEREDKTETTEERK
-2007 EEGAVVE
+2007 AVVE
-2014 KTMTETAT
+2014 KSMTETAT
-2022 VDDMLSARPGSQSLS
+2022 MDDMLSAWPGSQS
-2037 ERNDLTGTFSFGE
+2037 ERNGLPGK
-2050 GAQTQS
+2050 QTQS
-2056 PILTLLEDEP
+2056 PIFTLLEDEP

-2074 STAEPWQDALAR
+2074 STAEPWQDAVAR
-2086 RCVCVSNIVRGLSFI
+2086 RCVCISNIVRGLSFI

-2108 SRHPGLVLILGRLVL
+2108 SCHPGLVLILGRLVL

-2128 PQRRRTPPSY
+2128 PQRRRMPPSY

-2151 EWWWDCLSALR
+2151 QWWWDCLSALR

-2211 GCSSSLTPQ
+2211 SCSSSLTPQ

-2252 YATLVRHVGERK
+2252 YATLVHHVGERK

-2297 GTLIGFLEDC
+2297 GILIGFLEDC
-2307 VAMAQH
+2307 VAMCQH

-2322 PAPVPHPEPPSV
+2322 PAAHPQPPSV

-2347 AKVKENRPE
+2347 AKEHRTE
-2356 FVLYESR
+2356 LVLYESR
-2363 LLDSS
+2363 LLDIS